1 MFLEISKANYIEDYK
16 IEIQFNNGEI
26 YAVDLMN
33 ELNGS
38 IFVPLKDIAF
48 FKDFSIVY
56 NTIEWKNGADFAP
69 EYLYELAKLQSQL
82 ASEPEAEYKTNCL
95 SLSVKLLLLVL

>member
-16 IEIQFNNGEI
+16 IEFEFNNGEI
-26 YAVDLMN
+26 YSVDLIN

-38 IFVPLKDIAF
+38 IFVPLKDKAF
-48 FKDFSIVY
+48 FKDFSIVF

-69 EYLYELAKLQSQL
+69 EYLYELAKFQSKL
-82 ASEPEAEYKTNCL
+82 VSEPEAEYKT
-95 SLSVKLLLLVL
+95 K

>member
-1 MFLEISKANYIEDYK
+1 MFLEITKANYIEDYK
-16 IEIQFNNGEI
+16 IELEFNNGEL
-26 YAVDLMN
+26 YLVDLIN

-38 IFVPLKDIAF
+38 VFVPLKNKAF

-69 EYLYELAKLQSQL
+69 EYLYELAKRQSKL
-82 ASEPEAEYKTNCL
+82 ASEPKAEYKT
-95 SLSVKLLLLVL
+95 KK

>member
-16 IEIQFNNGEI
+16 IEFGFNNGEI
-26 YAVDLMN
+26 YLVDLIN
-33 ELNGS
+33 EMNGS
-38 IFVPLKDIAF
+38 VFLPLKNKEF

-69 EYLYELAKLQSQL
+69 EYLYELAKLQNKL
-82 ASEPEAEYKTNCL
+82 VSEPEAEYKT
-95 SLSVKLLLLVL
+95 K

>member
-16 IEIQFNNGEI
+16 IEFEFNNGEI
-26 YAVDLMN
+26 YSVDLIN
-33 ELNGS
+33 ELSGS
-38 IFVPLKDIAF
+38 VFVPLKNKEF

-69 EYLYELAKLQSQL
+69 EYLYELAKLQS
-82 ASEPEAEYKTNCL
+82 K
-95 SLSVKLLLLVL
+95 

>member
-16 IEIQFNNGEI
+16 IEFEFNNGETYSI
-26 YAVDLMN
+26 DLKN
-33 ELNGS
+33 ELSGS
-38 IFVPLKDIAF
+38 VFVPLKNKAY

-56 NTIEWKNGADFAP
+56 NTIEWRNGADFAP

-82 ASEPEAEYKTNCL
+82 ASEPRAEYK
-95 SLSVKLLLLVL
+95 KK